1 MEWSAGTC
9 MEIAKD
15 NKPSSG
21 KAYMHNYKFDS
32 KGATNKNLEKRKV
45 IGILV
50 LEKTILEKFCPILA
64 MQQSRMCT
72 QYH

>member
-32 KGATNKNLEKRKV
+32 KGATNKNLEKRSHRDF
-45 IGILV
+45 GSG
-50 LEKTILEKFCPILA
+50 ENY
-64 MQQSRMCT
+64 S
-72 QYH
+72 